1 MADPLIEH
9 RCASATGGCRILTGL
24 CELTPEPET
33 TFCSNAPYPNLLW
46 EEDTNQTTAVHLETL
61 SRVWRSA
68 ESPSPYAADAS
79 AKSHAAPGM
88 PNPSLQTSR
97 CWPWPPTDPTGP
109 TCLVDADSELAL
121 ALAADPFHLDWPH
134 W

>member
-9 RCASATGGCRILTGL
+9 RCFSATGCCRIRT
-24 CELTPEPET
+24 ELTPEPET
-33 TFCSNAPYPNLLW
+33 FSSNIPYSNFLR
-46 EEDTNQTTAVHLETL
+46 EEDAIQPAAVHLEAP

-68 ESPSPYAADAS
+68 DFPSPVAADTS
-79 AKSHAAPGM
+79 AQFHTAVGI
-88 PNPSLQTSR
+88 PNPLLKTPR
-97 CWPWPPTDPTGP
+97 CWPPTCPTDPA
-109 TCLVDADSELAL
+109 CLVDADWEVAR